1 MKRVYLLLTT
11 MFLLGCEK
19 PLEEV
24 EDKKSYDITKMDLG
38 MALWKRQIILFDG
51 DLEKADSAYSVDK
64 KILIDDIYKTAKKVE
79 NKNDVSEKE
88 CGHIFFNRYCHFCRE
103 YRLKN

>member
-1 MKRVYLLLTT
+1 MRIYTLLLAW
-11 MFLLGCEK
+11 FLLGCEK
-19 PLEEV
+19 PIEES

-64 KILIDDIYKTAKKVE
+64 KILIDDIYKTSERVEKK
-79 NKNDVSEKE
+79 DAISEKE
-88 CGHIFFNRYCHFCRE
+88 CGHIFFNRYCHTCRE